1 MAQWPFYSPSSGWH
15 VNARG
20 TTTALSPS
28 VTVTPVVASKGTWVS
43 IDGAAVAEDSAGFW
57 VSWGAMSSSAT
68 ARSRL
73 VDFGLSADGTTF
85 YPVIENLDMGARFQG
100 GLSTTASFH
109 DPLFVPCRIKSGW
122 RIGCRC
128 RADTTT
134 TFVMA
139 AYPVALGGI
148 NGPLMMPGYCH
159 PHTTADAHPDTY
171 GAVVATSKGTAVTP
185 SATANT
191 YGTAV
196 NFATSNTANAYH
208 GVIIGVGNNSE
219 TGSTACRM
227 QLKIDDGTTTLS
239 DGININR
246 LAAEAIIIDHPR
258 NQFVPFPSLLA
269 SGSTLR
275 VSCRSAT
282 ASMTAITVTLHGVR

>member
-20 TTTALSPS
+20 TTTAISPA
-28 VTVTPVVASKGTWVS
+28 VTVTPVVASKGSWVS

-57 VSWGAMSSSAT
+57 VSWGTGLTTSAT
-68 ARSRL
+68 ARNSL
-73 VDFGLSADGTTF
+73 LDFGLSVDGTTF
-85 YPVIENLDMGARFQG
+85 WPVIENIDFGGRFKG
-100 GLSTTASFH
+100 GLDATAPWH

-122 RIGCRC
+122 RIGCRS
-128 RADTTT
+128 RANVTT
-134 TFVMA
+134 TFTMA

-185 SATANT
+185 SATINT

-196 NFATSNTANAYH
+196 TFTSSTANAYR
-208 GVIIGVGNNSE
+208 GVIIGIGGNGE
-219 TGSTACRM
+219 TASTACHH
-227 QLKIDDGTTTLS
+227 QLKIDDGTTVLS
-239 DGININR
+239 DGIVTSR
-246 LAAEAIIIDHPR
+246 TLAEEIIVEFPR
-258 NQFVPFPSLLA
+258 AQFVPFPSTLKA
-269 SGSTLR
+269 GSTLR
-275 VSCRSAT
+275 VTCSSSK
-282 ASMTAITVTLHGVR
+282 ASMTALTVTLHGVR